1 MNIDGYDIPQNKNP
15 RSLTSPVLPGKKM
28 EQISFASKRA
38 RNSWAIRC
46 GWLLEALV
54 QMIPK
59 RPTQRCSKILAQSIG
74 GKDILIPDVF
84 QIIVGS
90 KPTEHVIV

>member
-1 MNIDGYDIPQNKNP
+1 MDMISLKTKIHEALHHQFYREKN
-15 RSLTSPVLPGKKM
+15 M
-28 EQISFASKRA
+28 EQISFASKRTG
-38 RNSWAIRC
+38 NSWAIGC

-59 RPTQRCSKILAQSIG
+59 KTPQRCSKILAQYIG

-84 QIIVGS
+84 QVIGGS